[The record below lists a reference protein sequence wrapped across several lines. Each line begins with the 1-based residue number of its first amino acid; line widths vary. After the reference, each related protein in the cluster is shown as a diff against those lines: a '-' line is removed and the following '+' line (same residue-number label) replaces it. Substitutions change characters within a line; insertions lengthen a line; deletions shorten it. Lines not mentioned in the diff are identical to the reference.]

1 MRIPGLLGI
10 AAVLLGGAARGAPPL
25 PEGWPPFAL
34 GVEYTEKGLAPTY
47 AATGVTWAKTRLEAF
62 AWGRSEP
69 APPKDGR
76 HTYDWSCTD
85 ALVLEYQR
93 AGLTRIQSYLTPKS
107 SWGSVALDDVMP
119 QARYLADHEAWV
131 KALVERYDHDGVD
144 DAPGLLAPV
153 RLWVAGGEWT
163 GFWPSGNADDYL
175 VFLEATRRAAKAA
188 DPSAQVGLI
197 PFLLIDVFEGNPP
210 APGQVEGRLADPP
223 PAFRNSTA
231 GMLGMLDRPDL
242 FDYVNVHS
250 LGDASEL
257 PPTVEWLRAQ
267 MASRGYGKPV
277 FVDDA
282 FPISFLANYHP
293 LPNVGWP
300 AFYPVTEER
309 YQSVY
314 RLLQDVAGLAE
325 PAYSTAR
332 AWVEA
337 EVGRGVLKKSVT
349 AFVEGYAG
357 IQLGNTEDWM
367 DDANVAL
374 RRLAVNLIGA
384 SAAMGLVDVLHLE
397 PAGVCAAR
405 TPGVVRPG
413 WHGLGLAARAL
424 SSARRA
430 ERLSGL
436 PEGIRAFR
444 LSKGSAATTVLWN
457 EPREAPLPLPGE
469 PDPPVRVD
477 LPVPDA
483 TEVVVTAAAVL
494 RGSAPAARTLPVA
507 GGVVRLDVDR
517 TPLLVAP
524 AAGKAVETRTVPA
537 VLSAHGYSGSWFTSE
552 LSLANTGTSEATLK
566 LRYTAAQGGGS
577 GEATARLPAGRLL
590 VVPDAIEWLRTL
602 GVPIPGEGDRVGTLS
617 VRFEG
622 LESADA
628 VSAGARTT
636 TARPEGRAGLAYD
649 AVPRHRAFTEPA
661 LLWGLRQ
668 DASDRTNVAVQNAG
682 EPPEGPI
689 TVRLTVLTGDPDHPA
704 ETLAGE
710 FVLPPGGF
718 AQASGVLSVAGLS
731 TGAVRVER
739 VSGTAPFYAYAVLND
754 QATSDGSFVPPWPA
768 GLETWRLVV
777 PAVVETAAWESE
789 VVLANG
795 SSSPRT
801 LALTYAADALT
812 VPAVSFTVTLRGGE
826 QRFLPA
832 FVDGLRRAGVP
843 GIPPRGPG
851 LAGAL
856 VVRPADGRPLAGVFA
871 SARTTTPGG
880 GGRYGLFTPA
890 FPEEALARG
899 AARLSGLIQDE
910 ETRAN
915 VAIVNLDAAEGAF
928 RVEVFD
934 GETGHL
940 AGTGPEIRLGPSRW
954 TQVDRVLPAVA
965 PGTRRGWARVLRTSG
980 DGPFLAY
987 AVLNDGAAPFERTGD
1002 GAFVEMAPE

>member
-1 MRIPGLLGI
+1 MRIPGLLGL
-10 AAVLLGGAARGAPPL
+10 AAVLLGGTARGAPPL

-34 GVEYTEKGLAPTY
+34 GVEYTEKGLAPAY

-85 ALVLEYQR
+85 ALVLPYQG
-93 AGLTRIQSYLTPKS
+93 AGLTRVQSYLTPKS
-107 SWGSVALDDVMP
+107 SWGSVSAGDVMP
-119 QARYLADHEAWV
+119 QARYLPDYEAWV
-131 KALVERYDHDGVD
+131 RALVERYDHDGVE
-144 DAPGLLAPV
+144 DAPGLRSPV

-163 GFWPSGNADDYL
+163 GFWPGGNADDYL
-175 VFLEATRRAAKAA
+175 VFLAATRRAARAA
-188 DPSAQVGLI
+188 DPNAQVGLI

-231 GMLGMLDRPDL
+231 GMLKMLGRPDL

-250 LGDASEL
+250 LGDATEL

-267 MASRGYGKPV
+267 MAARGYDRPV

-314 RLLQDVAGLAE
+314 RLLQDVAGLEE

-349 AFVEGYAG
+349 AFGEGYAG

-367 DDANVAL
+367 DDANVPL

-384 SAAMGLVDVLHLE
+384 SAAMGLVDVRHLE
-397 PAGVCAAR
+397 PANVCAAR
-405 TPGVVRPG
+405 TPGDPRPG
-413 WHGLGLAARAL
+413 WHDLGLAARVL
-424 SSARRA
+424 SGATRS
-430 ERLSGL
+430 EKLSGL
-436 PEGIRAFR
+436 PASVRAYR
-444 LSKGSAATTVLWN
+444 LARGSAATTVLWN

-469 PDPPVRVD
+469 PDPPVPVD

-483 TEVVVTAAAVL
+483 TEVVVTAAATL
-494 RGSAPAARTLPVA
+494 RGASPAARTLPVA
-507 GGVVRLDVDR
+507 AGLVRLDVDR

-524 AAGKAVETRTVPA
+524 APGKAVEARTVPV
-537 VLSAHGYSGSWFTSE
+537 VLASRGHSGSYFTSE
-552 LSLANTGTSEATLK
+552 LSLSNAGTTEATL
-566 LRYTAAQGGGS
+566 LVRYTAAQGGGS
-577 GEATARLPAGRLL
+577 GEATTRLPAGRLL

-602 GVPIPGEGDRVGTLS
+602 GVPIPGEGDRVGTLAL
-617 VRFEG
+617 RFEG
-622 LESADA
+622 LESADS
-628 VSAGARTT
+628 VSAGVRTT
-636 TARPEGRAGLAYD
+636 TARPEGRAGLSYA
-649 AVPRHRAFTEPA
+649 AVPRHRAFAGPV

-668 DASDRTNVAVQNAG
+668 DERDRSNVAVQNAG
-682 EPPEGPI
+682 DPSEGPI
-689 TVRLTVLTGDPDHPA
+689 TVRLTVLTGDPDHPR
-704 ETLAGE
+704 ETPAGDL
-710 FVLPPGGF
+710 VLPPGGF

-739 VSGTAPFYAYAVLND
+739 VLGTAPFYAYAVVND

-768 GLETWRLVV
+768 AAGTWRLVV

-795 SSSPRT
+795 SPESRT
-801 LALTYAADALT
+801 LALTYAADALA
-812 VPAVSFTVTLRGGE
+812 VPAVSFTVTLRAGE

-832 FVDGLRRAGVP
+832 FVDSLRRSGVP
-843 GIPPRGPG
+843 GVPPRGPG
-851 LAGAL
+851 LAGAR
-856 VVRPADGRPLAGVFA
+856 VVRPADGRPLSGVFA

-899 AARLSGLIQDE
+899 TARLSGLIQDE
-910 ETRAN
+910 ETRTN
-915 VAIVNLDAAEGAF
+915 LAIVNLDADEGAF

-934 GETGHL
+934 GETGRL

-954 TQVDRVLPAVA
+954 TQVDRVLLAVA
-965 PGTRRGWARVLRTSG
+965 PGTRKGWARVLRTSG

-987 AVLNDGAAPFERTGD
+987 AVLNDGTAPGERSGD